1 MNKKGQSLVLF
12 IIMIPIIFIIF
23 MYVYDYG
30 NYLQN
35 KTKLNDIA
43 VETVKEVLSSN
54 ELNKEEET
62 KKLFKLNNIDT
73 ANLKVTYQDNILKI
87 TNKIKIKEKSKF
99 SNINLN
105 EITINIVAEKV
116 NNDIIIKE

>member
-43 VETVKEVLSSN
+43 VETAKEVLSSN
-54 ELNKEEET
+54 EPKKEEET

-73 ANLKVTYQDNILKI
+73 TNLKVTYQDNILKI
-87 TNKIKIKEKSKF
+87 TNKIKIKEKGKF

>member
-43 VETVKEVLSSN
+43 VETAKEVLSSN
-54 ELNKEEET
+54 EPNKEEET

-73 ANLKVTYQDNILKI
+73 TNLKVTYQDNILKI

-99 SNINLN
+99 SNTNLN

>member
-1 MNKKGQSLVLF
+1 
-12 IIMIPIIFIIF
+12 

-43 VETVKEVLSSN
+43 VETAKEVLSSN
-54 ELNKEEET
+54 EPKKEEET

-73 ANLKVTYQDNILKI
+73 TNLKVTYQDNILKI
-87 TNKIKIKEKSKF
+87 TNKIKIKEKGKF

>member
-35 KTKLNDIA
+35 KTKLNDIS
-43 VETVKEVLSSN
+43 VETAKEVLSST
-54 ELNKEEET
+54 EPNKEEET

-73 ANLKVTYQDNILKI
+73 TNLKVTYQDNILKI

>member
-43 VETVKEVLSSN
+43 VETAKEVLSSN
-54 ELNKEEET
+54 EPNKEEET
-62 KKLFKLNNIDT
+62 KKLFKRNNIDT
-73 ANLKVTYQDNILKI
+73 TNLKVTYQDNILKI

>member
-43 VETVKEVLSSN
+43 VETAKEVLSSN
-54 ELNKEEET
+54 EPNKEEET

-73 ANLKVTYQDNILKI
+73 TNLKVTYQDNILKI

>member
-43 VETVKEVLSSN
+43 VVTAKEVLSSN
-54 ELNKEEET
+54 ESNKEEET

-73 ANLKVTYQDNILKI
+73 TNLKVTYQDNILKI

>member
-1 MNKKGQSLVLF
+1 MNSKGQSLVLF
-12 IIMIPIIFIIF
+12 IIVIPIIFIIF

-30 NYLQN
+30 NYLYN
-35 KTKLNDIA
+35 KTKINDITTF
-43 VETVKEVLSSN
+43 VVKDALSSN
-54 ELNKEEET
+54 EINEDEIKNLLILNNIDVSNLEVSYQGNVLKVT
-62 KKLFKLNNIDT
+62 NKIKLNNI
-73 ANLKVTYQDNILKI
+73 
-87 TNKIKIKEKSKF
+87 SKF

>member
-23 MYVYDYG
+23 IYVYDYG

-35 KTKLNDIA
+35 KTKINDIT
-43 VETVKEVLSSN
+43 VETAKEVLLSN
-54 ELNKEEET
+54 NPNKEEET
-62 KKLFKLNNIDT
+62 TKLFKLNNIDT

-99 SNINLN
+99 SKINLN

>member
-23 MYVYDYG
+23 MYVYDYS

-43 VETVKEVLSSN
+43 VETAKEVLSSN
-54 ELNKEEET
+54 EPNKEEET
-62 KKLFKLNNIDT
+62 KKLFKLNSIDT
-73 ANLKVTYQDNILKI
+73 TNLKVTYQDNILKI